1 MRGNNTGFAVSTPLL
16 GISSDCCSRVLADLE
31 DSGCPG
37 QVPVLQ
43 KDFQSHQVKKE
54 ICLVIKKAFI
64 SYEPPNGFFN
74 SLNCFPNSGN
84 TCRLTS
90 TSSEWKAEK
99 TKQKGEGEEMCPIKP
114 VRFNCP
120 CGVKRDKGD
129 IRGQLEVG
137 ISDASGAESGG
148 WECPAAI

>member
-1 MRGNNTGFAVSTPLL
+1 
-16 GISSDCCSRVLADLE
+16 
-31 DSGCPG
+31 
-37 QVPVLQ
+37 
-43 KDFQSHQVKKE
+43 
-54 ICLVIKKAFI
+54 
-64 SYEPPNGFFN
+64 
-74 SLNCFPNSGN
+74 
-84 TCRLTS
+84 
-90 TSSEWKAEK
+90 
-99 TKQKGEGEEMCPIKP
+99 MCPIKP